1 MAYGGWINGVWAT
14 GLRRLGSLSSPIVW
28 PGLSNFPLLFLNI
41 YIYTPTIKR
50 KEVVVVVLLLI
61 GERMNGTLQKKQKHK
76 NGKRHFQ

>member
-41 YIYTPTIKR
+41 YIYSYYQ
-50 KEVVVVVLLLI
+50 KE
-61 GERMNGTLQKKQKHK
+61 GGSSSSSTTTNRRENEWDPSKKTKT
-76 NGKRHFQ
+76 